1 MISQDIIV
9 LLIKMIF
16 FSNIET
22 VPNIRRSKK
31 KKKKK
36 KCRKSTIYNPYKVNV
51 TIIIIIC
58 QHKINMLARIV
69 LEL

>member
-31 KKKKK
+31 KKKKNVE
-36 KCRKSTIYNPYKVNV
+36 NPQY
-51 TIIIIIC
+51 IILI
-58 QHKINMLARIV
+58 R
-69 LEL
+69 

>member
-36 KCRKSTIYNPYKVNV
+36 MS
-51 TIIIIIC
+51 
-58 QHKINMLARIV
+58 KIHNI
-69 LEL
+69 

>member
-31 KKKKK
+31 KKKK
-36 KCRKSTIYNPYKVNV
+36 CRKSTIYNPFKVNV

-58 QHKINMLARIV
+58 QHKINMLVRLV

>member
-36 KCRKSTIYNPYKVNV
+36 KNVENPQY
-51 TIIIIIC
+51 IILI
-58 QHKINMLARIV
+58 R
-69 LEL
+69 

>member
-22 VPNIRRSKK
+22 VPNIRRSK

>member
-31 KKKKK
+31 KKKNVE
-36 KCRKSTIYNPYKVNV
+36 NPQY
-51 TIIIIIC
+51 IILI
-58 QHKINMLARIV
+58 R
-69 LEL
+69 

>member
-22 VPNIRRSKK
+22 VPNIRIRKK

-36 KCRKSTIYNPYKVNV
+36 NVENPQY
-51 TIIIIIC
+51 IILI
-58 QHKINMLARIV
+58 R
-69 LEL
+69 